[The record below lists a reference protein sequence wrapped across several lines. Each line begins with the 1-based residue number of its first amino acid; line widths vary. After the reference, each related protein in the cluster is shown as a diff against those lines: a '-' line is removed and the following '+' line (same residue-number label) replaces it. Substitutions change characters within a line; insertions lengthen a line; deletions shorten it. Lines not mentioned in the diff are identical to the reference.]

1 MTGPEPAARF
11 ADRATRFLRNH
22 PEAILFAIG
31 LLVFTGGLWSVI
43 GDFFEPAATE
53 SPAEP
58 NVTASPSDQAR
69 VGPGAG
75 VLIGP
80 YIEQRRQLLAQRAA
94 KKPKTSVFAVVSF
107 GTYKTAQEVDA
118 FVRGSR
124 LDAHELQLRIP
135 LPGFDPQTV
144 RVEGRTLAGSVAT
157 GLGPDRLN
165 ELQAELD
172 ELEKIIPTVTDADF
186 KATYQADA
194 DAHRKAI
201 ALLRA
206 DAGLI
211 YGVVVKGTYANLA
224 KAQAVAGV
232 RLVDVSEDESSNLET
247 HSFACLLPEE
257 TEKVGLS
264 KP

>member
-1 MTGPEPAARF
+1 MIGPEPTPRF
-11 ADRATRFLRNH
+11 ADRAVRFFRNH
-22 PEAILFAIG
+22 PEAILFLIG
-31 LLVFTGGLWSVI
+31 LLVFVGGLWSVV
-43 GDFFEPAATE
+43 GGFFDPAPTG

-58 NVTASPSDQAR
+58 NVISSPSDQAR

-80 YIEQRRQLLAQRAA
+80 YVGERRELLAQRAA
-94 KKPKTSVFAVVSF
+94 KKPKTSAFAVVSF
-107 GTYKTAQEVDA
+107 GTYKTPQEVDV
-118 FVRGSR
+118 FMRGNR
-124 LDAHELQLRIP
+124 LEAHELQLRIP
-135 LPGFDPQTV
+135 LPGFEPQAV
-144 RVEGRTLAGSVAT
+144 RVEGKALNEAVALS
-157 GLGPDRLN
+157 LGPERLR

-206 DAGLI
+206 NAGVV
-211 YGVVVKGTYANLA
+211 YSVVVKGTYANLA
-224 KAQAVAGV
+224 KAQSTAGV
-232 RLVDVSEDESSNLET
+232 RLIDVSDDESSNLET
-247 HSFACLLPEE
+247 HAFAGLLPEE